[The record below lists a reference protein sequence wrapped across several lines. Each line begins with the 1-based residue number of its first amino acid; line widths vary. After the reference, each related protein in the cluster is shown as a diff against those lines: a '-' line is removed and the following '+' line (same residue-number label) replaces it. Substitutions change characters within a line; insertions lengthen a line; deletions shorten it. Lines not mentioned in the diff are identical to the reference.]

1 MSLLNNILVKGRL
14 AWPLSANDF
23 SIKINTFGLQQG
35 PKPVRTFRSHSIST
49 LMRRGTAYQR
59 HSAVNSLS

>member
-14 AWPLSANDF
+14 VWPRFADDV

-35 PKPVRTFRSHSIST
+35 PKPARVFHSHPI
-49 LMRRGTAYQR
+49 
-59 HSAVNSLS
+59 